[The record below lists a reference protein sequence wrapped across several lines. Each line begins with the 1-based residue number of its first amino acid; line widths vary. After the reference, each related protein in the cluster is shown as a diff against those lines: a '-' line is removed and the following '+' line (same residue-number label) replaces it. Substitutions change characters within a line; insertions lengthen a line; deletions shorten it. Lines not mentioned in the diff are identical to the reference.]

1 MGSGG
6 FGRCSMRP
14 FPRSPRGPVVSG
26 PWGISLMAR
35 CIRALF
41 PHRRYS
47 HASYVPSLPQPCFP
61 LALAIAASRF
71 RRLDDGSVARDR
83 FIFRNDGDFL
93 TRRNAKDLSSRRRA
107 SELGDRVCILCLP
120 PDFSA
125 VPHYSVHTQLS
136 LRPSQNRAC
145 AINAH
150 GSSQCL
156 SHAIPAGIC
165 MLCDV
170 VSWPLY
176 SLRLSA
182 AGVSP
187 HRLTLCRLLS
197 SGGVTRLLRYY
208 ETIRLPM
215 PDKLRLPC

>member
-1 MGSGG
+1 MHTVPLPRHRACRIYVGY
-6 FGRCSMRP
+6 FHPLRVRRCLVRDCSENTL
-14 FPRSPRGPVVSG
+14 SERGEFQRG
-26 PWGISLMAR
+26 LR
-35 CIRALF
+35 
-41 PHRRYS
+41 
-47 HASYVPSLPQPCFP
+47 PQPR
-61 LALAIAASRF
+61 IR
-71 RRLDDGSVARDR
+71 G
-83 FIFRNDGDFL
+83 
-93 TRRNAKDLSSRRRA
+93 TKDLSSRRRA